1 MLKDLFCSCISELCL
16 NRRQQ
21 KCHTLSL
28 VNSTRTLFCR
38 SLHSQDVLIMVPHSY
53 FTPNLRTSQTDI
65 TIFGILLFISLNLLF
80 ISLYSVYRESYAVD
94 PKYLRRIRF
103 ISVLNTILQISCV
116 TGYWLNIYAVYECS
130 WILWLTL
137 STFCI
142 TSMGI
147 KIGESYIILVSTN
160 YKLNDHR
167 SIPRKYRIF
176 VYLFWGIGSLIDAT
190 GRLLDAFL

>member
-103 ISVLNTILQISCV
+103 ISVLNTILQIR
-116 TGYWLNIYAVYECS
+116 
-130 WILWLTL
+130 
-137 STFCI
+137 
-142 TSMGI
+142 
-147 KIGESYIILVSTN
+147 
-160 YKLNDHR
+160 R
-167 SIPRKYRIF
+167 SAFAANSNRVDLISVGF
-176 VYLFWGIGSLIDAT
+176 SGSS
-190 GRLLDAFL
+190 